1 MIEVFDLPELSV
13 EVPEEL
19 MKTISEFPQV
29 DWSAVARHAISE
41 KVHQLAFLKYFAS
54 DSEMTEGDALT
65 LGHKVNKVVTRRYEE
80 LM

>member
-1 MIEVFDLPELSV
+1 MPNLSV

-41 KVHQLAFLKYFAS
+41 KAHQLAFLKYFAS
-54 DSEMTEGDALT
+54 ESDMTHEHALT
-65 LGHKVNKVVTRRYEE
+65 LGEKVNEAVFKRYEE